1 MKGDLVCHEMS
12 PSPPK
17 VFRSLSDGGNVFPV
31 NRRLYSPTAEEG
43 VKTATVSEAGVVRRV
58 AINRTIP
65 VGGPHIHCE
74 PPPLYGSSHRPQSD
88 PDVLRGTIQFSLL
101 TGIYDESLVDT
112 ING

>member
-1 MKGDLVCHEMS
+1 MYH
-12 PSPPK
+12 
-17 VFRSLSDGGNVFPV
+17 LSFP
-31 NRRLYSPTAEEG
+31 EEG

-88 PDVLRGTIQFSLL
+88 PGKLKFEFFFYNIFLL
-101 TGIYDESLVDT
+101 ILYFMRELDIKLIIE
-112 ING
+112 INERVKHRFN